1 MAKMRVHEL
10 AKELNIKSQEIVEI
24 LSTTEFAVTSASSGI
39 EDAAQEIVRSKFK
52 PKPQKKEEKKPE
64 KKEAERT
71 LRRINRRHRKRKKK
85 KNRKGSQGR
94 QSRNRNK
101 KMTLQSRRQRS
112 VQRKNQALLLFLM
125 PSTAK
130 PANRRGRAEMVETV
144 TETDGDREGITASQD
159 RKRTASSVRV
169 RSESAPCVPSVSARQ
184 ETVMNLPKAV
194 RQITGSQ
201 PKDKMTATAADRGEI
216 TAAARVRSV
225 LQGEMPSV

>member
-64 KKEAERT
+64 KKEAE
-71 LRRINRRHRKRKKK
+71 KKEEK
-85 KNRKGSQGR
+85 KPEGR